1 MRVTGPC
8 GQLVLYIL
16 CTHIYTMAIC
26 NIVLCRGLP
35 LYRSSFVK
43 LSCMRIWYTAI
54 CKVAQT
60 CVRFMPRVAT
70 STLHYLR
77 WIFALS
83 YVLRSLKFCRPTT
96 RNCHSTRK
104 SVVYMS
110 CRSLKKLGRDKNFR
124 LICDI
129 FTTGLDSPKMFS

>member
-1 MRVTGPC
+1 MASW
-8 GQLVLYIL
+8 YIL

-43 LSCMRIWYTAI
+43 LSCMRIWYTVQFVKLHKHAFVLCRGLPLALFII
-54 CKVAQT
+54 CNG
-60 CVRFMPRVAT
+60 F
-70 STLHYLR
+70 
-77 WIFALS
+77 FALS
-83 YVLRSLKFCRPTT
+83 YVLRSLKFRRPTT
-96 RNCHSTRK
+96 RNCQSTRK

-129 FTTGLDSPKMFS
+129 FTTGLDSPKIFS